1 MKKTILL
8 FLIKSYRNK
17 KEMFFILEI
26 SWFVDGLY
34 GLSKK
39 IHHKEGKDIVIFGGN
54 EGDILLFAE
63 NLTEAWGQGG
73 GSQCVINYKEKKID
87 KVSNMESC
95 YWGFDNVENFGLV
108 DYKIIDKYTPDEVK
122 EKKVKQDFIYEAINS
137 GKFYQI

>member
-54 EGDILLFAE
+54 EGDILFFAE

-73 GSQCVINYKEKKID
+73 GSQCIVNFKDNKID
-87 KVSNMESC
+87 TVSNMESC

-108 DYKIIDKYTPDEVK
+108 DYEILEKYSVDEVK
-122 EKKVKQDFIYEAINS
+122 DKKMKDNFIYEAIIDK
-137 GKFYQI
+137 KFYQI